1 MIDLIILKVRK
12 LKGALPVKNGVAF
25 LLISLFIICTG
36 CSQEGTNEKVDYEET
51 KKMVVDILK
60 TDDGKKAVE
69 EVLKDDGMKDEL
81 IMNNDTVKTTIETT
95 LTSDKGKD
103 FWKTAFEDSEF
114 TKAYAKALRSEHKK
128 VLKEL
133 AKDPA
138 YRTLIT
144 DTMKEPDI
152 QKEITDILKQNEM
165 RKIYKELIVET
176 AESPLLK
183 AKIEEAIKKAATE
196 AVEKQKK
203 EDGGGGGS

>member
-1 MIDLIILKVRK
+1 M
-12 LKGALPVKNGVAF
+12 KNGVAF

-36 CSQEGTNEKVDYEET
+36 CNQEGTNEKVDYEET

-60 TDDGKKAVE
+60 TDDGKKALQ
-69 EVLKDDGMKDEL
+69 EVLKDESMKNEL
-81 IMNNDTVKTTIETT
+81 IMNDDTVKTTIEST
-95 LTSDKGKD
+95 LTSDKGKE
-103 FWKTAFEDSEF
+103 FWKKAFEDNEF

-138 YRTLIT
+138 YRTLIA

-152 QKEITDILKQNEM
+152 QKEITNILKGNEM
-165 RKIYKELIVET
+165 RKIYKQLIVET
-176 AESPLLK
+176 GESPLVK
-183 AKIEEAIKKAATE
+183 AKVEEAIKKAATE

-203 EDGGGGGS
+203 EEGGEEGGGGGEEGGGEGS